1 MLLGIGL
8 AMLAVL
14 IVVTVFAPLIAPFD
28 PSATSPNSLAG
39 PSARHWL
46 GTDSIGRD
54 VLSRLIVGGRTTLL
68 ITGMAVSMALAAGL
82 VLGLLSGYLGGLVD
96 EIIMRVLD
104 VVFAFPVFLLAIA
117 VVAALGPTVPNLIL
131 TIAIVYT
138 PAMARVVRGPVLSV
152 KQWDHVEAARS
163 VGVGEFRLVLRH
175 VLPMVVS
182 PIVVATSLTLS
193 QTIFTVTALSFLG
206 LGPPPPDPNWGG
218 MLSEARQF
226 MELAPLTVVG
236 PAAAIVFAT
245 LTFIVLANGLRE
257 VLDVGSGAIE
267 RTGTHPERA
276 QSDRAHR
283 DTARRQSKPCG
294 ASPSTS
300 APARPSASSGNPAA
314 ARA

>member
-1 MLLGIGL
+1 MVVIGL
-8 AMLAVL
+8 AMLTVL
-14 IVVTVFAPLIAPFD
+14 IAATAFAPFIAPFD
-28 PSATSPNSLAG
+28 PSATSPDSLAG
-39 PSARHWL
+39 PSVRHWL

-68 ITGMAVSMALAAGL
+68 ITGLAVSLALPAGL

-104 VVFAFPVFLLAIA
+104 VVFAFPVFLLAVA

-163 VGVGEFRLVLRH
+163 VGVGELRLVLRH

-193 QTIFTVTALSFLG
+193 NTIFTITALSFLG

-236 PAAAIVFAT
+236 PAAAITFAT

-257 VLDVGSGAIE
+257 LLDVGSG
-267 RTGTHPERA
+267 R
-276 QSDRAHR
+276 
-283 DTARRQSKPCG
+283 
-294 ASPSTS
+294 
-300 APARPSASSGNPAA
+300 
-314 ARA
+314 

>member
-1 MLLGIGL
+1 
-8 AMLAVL
+8 MLAL
-14 IVVTVFAPLIAPFD
+14 VVIITISAPLIAPFD

-39 PSARHWL
+39 PTAQHWL

-68 ITGMAVSMALAAGL
+68 ITGVAVSLALAAGL
-82 VLGLLSGYLGGLVD
+82 VLGLLSGYLGGMVD
-96 EIIMRVLD
+96 EIIMRILD
-104 VVFAFPVFLLAIA
+104 VVFAFPVFLLAVA
-117 VVAALGPTVPNLIL
+117 VVAALGPTVPNLIP

-163 VGVGEFRLVLRH
+163 VGVGELRLVLRH
-175 VLPMVVS
+175 VLPMVIS

-226 MELAPLTVVG
+226 MELAPLTVIG

-245 LTFIVLANGLRE
+245 LTFIILANGLRE
-257 VLDVGSGAIE
+257 VLDVGSL
-267 RTGTHPERA
+267 R
-276 QSDRAHR
+276 
-283 DTARRQSKPCG
+283 
-294 ASPSTS
+294 
-300 APARPSASSGNPAA
+300 
-314 ARA
+314 

>member
-1 MLLGIGL
+1 VSEAGSATAEVPGPASPQPARRRSPTNGQVLVGLGL
-8 AMLAVL
+8 AMLTVL
-14 IVVTVFAPLIAPFD
+14 IAVTTFASLIAPFD
-28 PSATSPNSLAG
+28 PSATSPNSLDG

-68 ITGMAVSMALAAGL
+68 ITSVAVFLALAAGL

-96 EIIMRVLD
+96 EIIMRILD

-163 VGVGEFRLVLRH
+163 IGVSELRLVLRH

-193 QTIFTVTALSFLG
+193 HTIFTVTALSFLG

-236 PAAAIVFAT
+236 PAAAIIFAT

-257 VLDVGSGAIE
+257 ILDVGSW
-267 RTGTHPERA
+267 R
-276 QSDRAHR
+276 
-283 DTARRQSKPCG
+283 
-294 ASPSTS
+294 
-300 APARPSASSGNPAA
+300 
-314 ARA
+314 